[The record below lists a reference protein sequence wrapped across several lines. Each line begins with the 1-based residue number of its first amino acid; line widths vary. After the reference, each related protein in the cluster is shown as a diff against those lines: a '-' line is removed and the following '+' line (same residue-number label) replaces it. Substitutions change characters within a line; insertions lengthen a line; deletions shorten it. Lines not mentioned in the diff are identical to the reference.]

1 MVVDRGRRDGH
12 RTMCRPREADPTR
25 SYPATM
31 RLRRLWPWIPVIAWA
46 AVIFAFSSVSGLGT
60 GLGTWD
66 LFLRKVA
73 HAGEFALL
81 AFLLWRALRIEWAVL
96 LLATAYAA
104 SDEFHQTFV
113 EGRVGAVTD
122 WAIDTAGVVMALVGL
137 RLWRTHRNARNSSEA
152 GPTPANSALD
162 DLPGEAP

>member
-1 MVVDRGRRDGH
+1 MVRRTH
-12 RTMCRPREADPTR
+12 EANPAP

-31 RLRRLWPWIPVIAWA
+31 HLRRLWPWIPVIAWA

-66 LFLRKVA
+66 LFLRKVG
-73 HAGEFALL
+73 HAGEFSLL
-81 AFLLWRALRIEWAVL
+81 ALLLWRALRIEWAVL
-96 LLATAYAA
+96 VLASAYAA

-122 WAIDTAGVVMALVGL
+122 WAIDSAGVVMALVGL
-137 RLWRTHRNARNSSEA
+137 RLWRTHRSRRGSSDARQAPAS
-152 GPTPANSALD
+152 PTLD
-162 DLPGEAP
+162 DVPGEAP

>member
-1 MVVDRGRRDGH
+1 
-12 RTMCRPREADPTR
+12 
-25 SYPATM
+25 M

-81 AFLLWRALRIEWAVL
+81 ALLLWRALRIEWAVL

-113 EGRVGAVTD
+113 EGRVGAVAD

-137 RLWRTHRNARNSSEA
+137 RLWRTHQNARNSSEL
-152 GPTPANSALD
+152 GQTPTNPALD

>member
-1 MVVDRGRRDGH
+1 MPP
-12 RTMCRPREADPTR
+12 RPREGNPTR

-31 RLRRLWPWIPVIAWA
+31 HLRRLWPWIPVIAWA

-81 AFLLWRALRIEWAVL
+81 ALLLWRALRIEWAVL
-96 LLATAYAA
+96 IVATAYAA
-104 SDEFHQTFV
+104 SDEFHQMFV

-122 WAIDTAGVVMALVGL
+122 WAIDTAGVVLALVGL
-137 RLWRTHRNARNSSEA
+137 RVWRTHRGTRSSSEA
-152 GPTPANSALD
+152 GQTPASPALD